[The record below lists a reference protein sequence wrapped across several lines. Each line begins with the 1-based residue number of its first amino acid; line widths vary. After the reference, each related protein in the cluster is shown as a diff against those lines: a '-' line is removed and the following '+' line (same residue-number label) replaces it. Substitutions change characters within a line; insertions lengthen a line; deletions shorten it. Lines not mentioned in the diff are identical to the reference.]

1 MNNADKDR
9 FFRDTF
15 ALARTMIIKIE
26 PLAKRYNK
34 ALERAGYSVSEDKRT
49 WRYYMNMNGDYH
61 ETDVPMVIRSLD
73 TDDEIVFN
81 KENLRFHL
89 ATFREYSRG
98 GYWFKRLIAQYPAQP
113 TLIRGILQP
122 ISYDETIGAENY
134 KILRYNQDLVL
145 WNETQLIP
153 KLQKFINAE
162 VEQIFKNDYIT
173 TDDLF
178 LPTMVRLMYADI
190 IKAIHTIRV
199 EDMYTRHSHDFYIWS
214 HIDSYGDFSKY
225 KNSLNRYQTM
235 WLFRNIA
242 WIKKNPG
249 QMYTF
254 DKLMENLLTVAN
266 IPLAKYDMVEGTETQ
281 IEDLTPT
288 PLYRRL
294 HLNLIESY
302 GREPA
307 YIDTAALIQKQVP
320 LAKDNFNFTSIY
332 QEDAIQRGESS
343 LHSELPTKALE
354 SSMRDYTNRH
364 ADTLMSVVYNEWIY
378 LAGNGKF
385 NGRVIVND
393 PKSGKQIRLP
403 VTDAY
408 HVWKYLVEYSNG
420 NTPVEICPAY
430 YQNVMKIRP
439 PTIDQIIDIGGP
451 EFVYPA
457 YLAFDIRDI
466 WFPVANFVAP
476 DYLIQYSFEVYEA
489 MWKHKKLYSQF
500 YDLNKRARVKNATKT
515 VYESGVVK
523 VGNQTR
529 YDELLKAYNL
539 DFSDYTAADCKS
551 FAWDI
556 FKRVTGWDTNIQP
569 NMRVKQSDLIEIM
582 TRLSSYTIHVIK
594 EMDDDVAVTELYNE
608 VFVGDSRWTGPGNSL
623 IGDFKNVMLNV
634 QSNMDGIRS
643 LDSVLKVFTPI
654 KPKIVADLSSEIR
667 LTDHSHIKAVNV
679 SKDPWRYAVRMVDNS
694 YFRKVAD
701 DTPME
706 LIIPDTYYGVLGSGT
721 GFLQIPDTYYGLL
734 GSGEQFLRIPNTY
747 YGELGDK
754 YKWLEVPPTYYGVL
768 KGR

>member
-26 PLAKRYNK
+26 PLAKRYNR
-34 ALERAGYSVSEDKRT
+34 ALERAGFPVSEDKRT

-61 ETDVPMVIRSLD
+61 ETDVPMIIRSLD

-98 GYWFKRLIAQYPAQP
+98 GYWFKRLIAEYPSQP

-122 ISYDETIGAENY
+122 IGYDETIGAENY

-173 TDDLF
+173 TDDLM
-178 LPTMVRLMYADI
+178 LPTMVRLLYADI
-190 IKAIHTIRV
+190 IKVIHAIRQ

-225 KNSLNRYQTM
+225 KNSLNKYQTM

-254 DKLMENLLTVAN
+254 DKLLENLLTVAN

-294 HLNLIESY
+294 HLNLQESY

-307 YIDTAALIQKQVP
+307 YIDTAALIDKQVP

-332 QEDAIQRGESS
+332 QEDAIQRGENS

-364 ADTLMSVVYNEWIY
+364 ADTLMSVVHNEWIY

-408 HVWKYLVEYSNG
+408 HIWKYLIEYSNG
-420 NTPVEICPAY
+420 NNPVDICPVY
-430 YQNVMKIRP
+430 YQNVMRIKP
-439 PTIDQIIDIGGP
+439 PTLDEIIDVGGP

-457 YLAFDIRDI
+457 YLAYDIRDI

-515 VYESGVVK
+515 VYESGIVK
-523 VGNQTR
+523 VGTQTN
-529 YDELLKAYNL
+529 YVDLLKAYNL

-569 NMRVKQSDLIEIM
+569 NMRVKQNDLIEIM

-594 EMDDDVAVTELYNE
+594 EMDDDVAVTELLNE

-643 LDSVLKVFTPI
+643 LESVLKVFTPN
-654 KPKIVADLSSEIR
+654 KPKIVADMSSEIK
-667 LTDHSHIKAVNV
+667 LKDHGHIKPVNLF
-679 SKDPWRYAVRMVDNS
+679 KDPWNYAVRIVDNS
-694 YFRKVAD
+694 YFRKVVD
-701 DTPME
+701 NTPYE
-706 LIIPDTYYGVLGSGT
+706 LIIPDTYYGILGQGT
-721 GFLQIPDTYYGLL
+721 EFLVIPDTYYGNLMK
-734 GSGEQFLRIPNTY
+734 F
-747 YGELGDK
+747 
-754 YKWLEVPPTYYGVL
+754 KWLPVPPTYYGVL